1 MFDEGDG
8 GKLWFHRA
16 NTMELFVF
24 AVETAIFFLN
34 YYFYLFPVLSCHE
47 GADISLSDMTR
58 LAQLID
64 FLFLLDRQVDLL
76 VYLQDLSTS

>member
-24 AVETAIFFLN
+24 AVETAIFFKIIIFI
-34 YYFYLFPVLSCHE
+34 YFQFCHVMKE
-47 GADISLSDMTR
+47 QI
-58 LAQLID
+58 
-64 FLFLLDRQVDLL
+64 
-76 VYLQDLSTS
+76 